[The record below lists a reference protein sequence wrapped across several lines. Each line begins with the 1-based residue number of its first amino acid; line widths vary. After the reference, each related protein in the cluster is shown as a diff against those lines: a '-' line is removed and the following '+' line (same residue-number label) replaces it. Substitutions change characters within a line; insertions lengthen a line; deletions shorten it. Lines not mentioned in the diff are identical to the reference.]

1 MTDPLTAALRSL
13 SIAAGVAP
21 DVAKSI
27 VTNREQL
34 LRAVLQFPLNP
45 QGALPGVIG
54 SAIDGLGERLVR
66 MTLTIFGNDAIRAG
80 MQGAATNINLDG
92 TSDVLRSLQVNLVEP
107 IVATTGVPD
116 ASLRAAL
123 IAAHLSGLIGV
134 RFGARLEP
142 LASAS
147 EDDIVAWYAPIIQ
160 DLLDPTK
167 PLDHG

>member
-1 MTDPLTAALRSL
+1 
-13 SIAAGVAP
+13 
-21 DVAKSI
+21 
-27 VTNREQL
+27 
-34 LRAVLQFPLNP
+34 
-45 QGALPGVIG
+45 
-54 SAIDGLGERLVR
+54 
-66 MTLTIFGNDAIRAG
+66 
-80 MQGAATNINLDG
+80 
-92 TSDVLRSLQVNLVEP
+92 
-107 IVATTGVPD
+107 VPD